1 MILVFDIET
10 NGYLEQTSKVH
21 SFCATDIKTNKS
33 YSLKREETKQAREL
47 LAEADCIVGH
57 NILDFDIPAIR
68 KVYGDFKYRA
78 YRDTL
83 ILAQLRWPEI
93 TTHDR
98 AGRYFIPKHLW
109 GSHSLEAYGYRFGLN
124 KGDFKGPWDE
134 WSQEMQDYCEQDV
147 RVTVKLYQELW
158 KSIKEGILPH
168 EAVTMEHRFAELMKH
183 QEEVGVPFNT
193 EAAIKLRDPLLVRIE
208 EVKTELQTIV
218 PPKVVQLKTKVKTTP
233 FNPGSRD
240 QIMEY
245 LFKKYDWQPE
255 KLTKNGNASLDEE
268 VLESLPYPEAQ
279 KFLEYFQLQKL
290 LGMLSEGDK
299 SWLGFVKDGRIHG
312 KMNTAGTVTA
322 RASHKDPN
330 LGQIPSIRKFMGKE
344 VRSLFYAPQGYKLVG
359 IDASQLELR
368 CLAHYFDQ
376 YDYGLYTDTVLT
388 GDIHSANQK
397 AAGLSTRDEAKTFI
411 YALCYGAGD
420 QKIGSIVVPN
430 LSPADQKTAGMQL
443 RHRFMAN
450 MPAYKQLMDYIKKCL
465 DEHGYL
471 VGIDNRR
478 LTIRHK
484 HAALNTLLQNAGA
497 VAMKHATVIMWDMF
511 HDAGIEAQP
520 ALNVHDENQ
529 VIVREDQAE
538 LAGQLGIEAIK
549 EAGRKLGFKCPLDGA
564 YRVGNNWSETH

>member
-10 NGYLEQTSKVH
+10 NGYLDKLTKVH
-21 SFCATDIKTNKS
+21 SFCATDIKTGKT
-33 YSLKREETKQAREL
+33 YSLSKDKTSEAIDL
-47 LAEADCIVGH
+47 LSNADCIAGH

-68 KVYGDFKYRA
+68 KVYGHFKYKA

-83 ILAQLRWPEI
+83 LLAQLRWPEI
-93 TTHDR
+93 ITYDR
-98 AGRYFIPKHLW
+98 AGRYYIPKSLW
-109 GSHSLEAYGYRFGLN
+109 GSHSLEAYGYRFGIH
-124 KGDFKGPWDE
+124 KGEFKGPWDQ
-134 WSQEMQDYCEQDV
+134 WTQEMQDYCEQDV

-158 KSIKEGILPH
+158 KSIREGILPH

-183 QEEVGVPFNT
+183 QEVTGVPFNT

-208 EVKTELQTIV
+208 EVRNELQEMV
-218 PPKVVQLKTKVKTTP
+218 PPKIVQLKTKTKTIP

-240 QIMEY
+240 QIMEF
-245 LFKKYDWQPE
+245 LFKKYDWQPQ
-255 KLTKNGNASLDEE
+255 KLTKNGNASLDES
-268 VLESLPYPEAQ
+268 VLEELPYPEAAR
-279 KFLEYFQLQKL
+279 FLEYFQLQKL

-322 RASHKDPN
+322 RCSHRDPN
-330 LGQIPSIRKFMGKE
+330 LGQIPSSRKFMGKE
-344 VRSLFYAPQGYKLVG
+344 VRALFYAPEGYKMVG

-376 YDYGLYTDTVLT
+376 YDYGMYTDTILT

-397 AAGLSTRDEAKTFI
+397 AAGLATRDEAKTFI

-420 QKIGSIVVPN
+420 QKIGSIVASDLPQEE
-430 LSPADQKTAGMQL
+430 QKIAGAQIRL
-443 RHRFMAN
+443 RFMKN
-450 MPAYKQLMDYIKKCL
+450 MPAYKSLMDYIKQCL
-465 DEHGYL
+465 AQHGYL
-471 VGIDNRR
+471 IGIDGRR
-478 LTIRHK
+478 LTIRHN

-511 HDAGIEAQP
+511 KDAGIEAYP

-529 VIVREDQAE
+529 VIVRQDQAI
-538 LAGQLGIEAIK
+538 LAGQIGIEAII
-549 EAGRKLGFKCPLDGA
+549 EAGRRLGFKCPLDGA